1 MFHIKSLEL
10 VHWDY
15 WQRIKN
21 IPLDAKIIT
30 IAGQNGSGK
39 TTLLDALRTLFGLEC
54 SMGRSYKHY
63 ARHSGQQTA
72 WIRAVVDNSAVG
84 PQISN
89 RPFRMSGLYEDEV
102 TLFCQIQKNGGDWK
116 RQYLMRS
123 GKVEIEDIQE
133 ANDWL
138 GVESYRKRLS
148 HAGLSTAMGKVLALE
163 QGETDKLCE
172 YAPRQLLDLVFQVF
186 GDKEVLDAYD
196 DAKRHQRDTETE
208 LQRFETE
215 LEGAK
220 TNLEGLRL
228 RVANYHQWESL
239 NKEKR
244 DLQEEILPTLQY
256 HEALQQASATSQ
268 SLRNGKRLLKTQED
282 GLSERRGNLAMQ
294 AQSRSEAQQHE
305 AALEAEESQLREKL
319 QHINAKLKPQESL
332 LEQKARLQKLA
343 AEADADVA
351 NVADDLEK
359 KEAELSR
366 NKQERDTLSNRI
378 AAELETIAALQGKA
392 TLPDPENVR
401 NMRRALNDAG
411 ISHSMLPEIVEVTDP
426 KWQGAVEG
434 VLRGYTSVILL
445 DKASDA
451 SAAYRV
457 GEKQRYGHFIVPERI
472 HAPVVKDK
480 SLLSV
485 VNFTAAAPAWLI
497 EQLQRIEMVDSV
509 EVGLSFNK
517 SQSDS
522 KSKSQEWITPDAYH
536 GERRGGRSLFVEASR
551 YRFGSAGRTQR
562 LEALQRSLPRLQS
575 QEDQLTITI
584 SKLAG
589 EISAFKARLAGVDA
603 AKELSARHA
612 EFEEAS
618 HHIQPLR
625 QQRIV
630 VGSRLGEISPLL
642 KSATEQRTV
651 AHLKWEQAKAAIADA
666 ESQLRS
672 AEKRLADERK
682 GHFETLTS
690 MRQTWHQL
698 PLNWKR
704 AKHRQQL
711 VAEHE
716 NVHQIELRL
725 RSLGN
730 NLARVD
736 WEIDSTVV
744 DQFVRLNALLQGRQA
759 ETDER
764 RYQNNRASE
773 ATVNA
778 RAAYM
783 DRLRFTIK
791 TYSKNIKQLGELAGI
806 EVHTDPVKLENDDI
820 QLSQAGLHVRFKFDG
835 KGPIGMNDGE
845 ASGGQQV
852 MKSLI
857 LLIGLLKSEDGSGGF
872 VFIDEP
878 FAHLDIRNIQL
889 VGEFLKNTDAQYL
902 MTTPLT
908 HNTDVYDPSELTL
921 ITSKKKKDTEWA
933 QPIFVLQRRIE
944 KLKDVRA

>member
-63 ARHSGQQTA
+63 ARHSGQQNS

-89 RPFRMSGLYEDEV
+89 RPFRLSGLYEDDV
-102 TLFCQIQKNGGDWK
+102 TLFCKIEKNGGDWK
-116 RQYLMRS
+116 RQYLMRG
-123 GKVEIEDIQE
+123 GKVEIEEVQD

-138 GVESYRKRLS
+138 GVENYRKRLS
-148 HAGLSTAMGKVLALE
+148 HAGLSSAMGKVLALE

-208 LQRFETE
+208 LQHFETE
-215 LEGAK
+215 FEAAK

-228 RVANYHQWESL
+228 RVANYHQWEAL

-256 HEALQQASATSQ
+256 HEALEHAAATSA
-268 SLRNGKRLLKTQED
+268 SLRGSKRFLKTQED
-282 GLSERRGNLAMQ
+282 GLSERRGSLAMQ
-294 AQSRSEAQQHE
+294 AQARTEAQQHE
-305 AALEAEESQLREKL
+305 AALEAEESTLREKL
-319 QHINAKLKPQESL
+319 QHINTKLKPQESL

-343 AEADADVA
+343 AEADADIA

-359 KEAELSR
+359 KEAELSQQR
-366 NKQERDTLSNRI
+366 QERDTLSARI
-378 AAELETIAALQGKA
+378 AAEMETISALQGKTA
-392 TLPDPENVR
+392 LADPENVR
-401 NMRRALNDAG
+401 SMRRALNDAN
-411 ISHSMLPEIVEVTDP
+411 IAHSMLPEIVEVTDQ

-451 SAAYRV
+451 SAAYRI
-457 GEKQRYGHFIVPERI
+457 GEKQRYSHFIVPDRI
-472 HAPVVKDK
+472 NAPSVKDK

-485 VNFTAAAPAWLI
+485 VNFTAQAPAWLI
-497 EQLQRIEMVDSV
+497 EQLQRIDTVDNID
-509 EVGLSFNK
+509 VGMK
-517 SQSDS
+517 Q
-522 KSKSQEWITPDAYH
+522 SKSQEWITPDAYH
-536 GERRGGRSLFVEASR
+536 FERRGGRSLFVEASR

-575 QEDQLTITI
+575 QEDQLTINI
-584 SKLAG
+584 SKLAS
-589 EISAFKARLAGVDA
+589 EISAFKTRLAGVDA

-625 QQRIV
+625 QQRIE
-630 VGSRLGEISPLL
+630 VGTRLGEISPLL

-651 AHLKWEQAKAAIADA
+651 AHLKWEQAKAAISDA
-666 ESQLRS
+666 EAQLRGS
-672 AEKRLADERK
+672 EKRQIEERK
-682 GHFETLTS
+682 AQFETLKS
-690 MRQTWHQL
+690 MRETWHTL
-698 PLNWKR
+698 PHNWKR
-704 AKHRQQL
+704 SSHRKEL

-716 NVHQIELRL
+716 NAHQIELRL

-730 NLARVD
+730 ILAKDD
-736 WEIDSTVV
+736 WEVDSAVV
-744 DQFVRLNALLQGRQA
+744 DQYVRLNTLLQGRQA

-764 RYQNNRASE
+764 RYQNNRAME

-778 RAAYM
+778 RTAYM
-783 DRLRFTIK
+783 DRLRYTIK
-791 TYSKNIKQLGELAGI
+791 SYSKNIKQLGELAGI

-820 QLSQAGLHVRFKFDG
+820 QLAQAGLHVRFKFDG

-933 QPIFVLQRRIE
+933 QPIFVLQRKVE
-944 KLKDVRA
+944 KIKDLRA

>member
-72 WIRAVVDNSAVG
+72 WIRSVVDNSAVG

-89 RPFRMSGLYEDEV
+89 RPFRMSGLYDDEV
-102 TLFCQIQKNGGDWK
+102 TLFCKIEKNGGDWK
-116 RQYLMRS
+116 RQYLMR
-123 GKVEIEDIQE
+123 GGRVDIEEVQE
-133 ANDWL
+133 AHDWL
-138 GVESYRKRLS
+138 GVESYRKRLA
-148 HAGLSTAMGKVLALE
+148 HAGLSNAMGKVLALE

-228 RVANYHQWESL
+228 RVANYHQYEGL
-239 NKEKR
+239 QREKR

-256 HEALQQASATSQ
+256 HEALAGAAATSL
-268 SLRNGKRLLKTQED
+268 SLRNGRRLLKSQD
-282 GLSERRGNLAMQ
+282 AALSERRGHLAQQ
-294 AQSRSEAQQHE
+294 AQQVSTAKQAE
-305 AALEAEESQLREKL
+305 AALEAEEAGLREKL
-319 QHINAKLKPQESL
+319 QQINSKLKPQESL

-343 AEADADVA
+343 AEADPDVA
-351 NVADDLEK
+351 HVADEVEK
-359 KEAELSR
+359 KEAQLSR
-366 NKQERDTLSNRI
+366 QKAERDGLSQRI
-378 AAELETIAALQGKA
+378 AAEMDTIAALQSKSA
-392 TLPDPENVR
+392 LPDPENVR
-401 NMRRALNDAG
+401 QMRRALQEAE
-411 ISHSMLPEIVEVTDP
+411 IAHCMLPEIVEVSDP
-426 KWQGAVEG
+426 QWQAAVEG

-445 DKASDA
+445 DHASDA
-451 SAAYRV
+451 AAAYRI
-457 GEKQRYGHFIVPERI
+457 GEKQKYNHFIVPDRVS
-472 HAPVVKDK
+472 APSVKDQ

-485 VNFTAAAPAWLI
+485 VHFSAQAPAWLI
-497 EQLQRIEMVDSV
+497 EQLQRIVTVKSV
-509 EVGLSFNK
+509 EAGMKLPR
-517 SQSDS
+517 
-522 KSKSQEWITPDAYH
+522 SQEWITPEAYH
-536 GERRGGRSLFVEASR
+536 FERRGGRSLFVEVSR
-551 YRFGSAGRTQR
+551 YRFGNAGRSQR
-562 LEALQRSLPRLQS
+562 LEALLKSLPRLQS
-575 QEDQLTITI
+575 QEDVLTMQI

-589 EISAFKARLAGVDA
+589 EIGTCKARLAGVDA
-603 AKELSARHA
+603 AKELAARHA
-612 EFEEAS
+612 EFDEAAHS
-618 HHIQPLR
+618 TQPLK
-625 QQRIV
+625 QQRMQ
-630 VGSRLGEISPLL
+630 VGGRLGELAPLL
-642 KSATEQRTV
+642 KAATEQRSV
-651 AHLKWEQAKAAIADA
+651 AHLRWEQAKAAIADA
-666 ESQLRS
+666 EAQVRA
-672 AEKRLADERK
+672 AEKRHAEERRA
-682 GHFETLTS
+682 HYDILTG
-690 MRQTWHQL
+690 MRSTWHNL
-698 PLNWKR
+698 PPAWKR
-704 AKHRQQL
+704 SVHRQAL

-716 NVHQIELRL
+716 NVHQIELRI
-725 RSLGN
+725 RSLSN
-730 NLARVD
+730 NLARDD
-736 WEIDSTVV
+736 WEIDGTVV
-744 DQFVRLNALLQGRQA
+744 DQYTRLNTLLLGRQA

-764 RYQNNRASE
+764 RYQNNRAIE

-783 DRLRFTIK
+783 DRLRYTIK
-791 TYSKNIKQLGELAGI
+791 SYSKNIKQLGELAGI

-820 QLSQAGLHVRFKFDG
+820 QLAQAGLHVRFKFDG

-921 ITSKKKKDTEWA
+921 ITSKKKKDADWA
-933 QPIFVLQRRIE
+933 QPIFVLQRKVE
-944 KLKDVRA
+944 KTKEGRRA

>member
-63 ARHSGQQTA
+63 ARHSGQQNS

-89 RPFRMSGLYEDEV
+89 RPFRLSGLYEDDV
-102 TLFCQIQKNGGDWK
+102 TLFCKIEKNGGDWK
-116 RQYLMRS
+116 RQYLMRG
-123 GKVEIEDIQE
+123 GKVEIEDVQD

-138 GVESYRKRLS
+138 GVENYRKRLS
-148 HAGLSTAMGKVLALE
+148 HAGLSSAMGKVLALE

-208 LQRFETE
+208 LQHFETE
-215 LEGAK
+215 FEGAK

-228 RVANYHQWESL
+228 RVANYHQFESL
-239 NKEKR
+239 SKEKR

-256 HEALQQASATSQ
+256 HEALEHAAATSA
-268 SLRNGKRLLKTQED
+268 SLRASKRFLKTQED
-282 GLSERRGNLAMQ
+282 GLSERRGSLAMQ
-294 AQSRSEAQQHE
+294 AQTRTEAQQHE
-305 AALEAEESQLREKL
+305 AALEAEEASLREKL
-319 QHINAKLKPQESL
+319 QQINTKLKPQESL
-332 LEQKARLQKLA
+332 LEQKTRLQKLA
-343 AEADADVA
+343 AEADADIA

-366 NKQERDTLSNRI
+366 QKQERDTLSNRI
-378 AAELETIAALQGKA
+378 AQDQETISALQGKS
-392 TLPDPENVR
+392 TLADPENVR
-401 NMRRALNDAG
+401 AMRRALNDAN
-411 ISHSMLPEIVEVTDP
+411 IAHSMLPEIIEVSDQ

-451 SAAYRV
+451 SAAYRI
-457 GEKQRYGHFIVPERI
+457 GEKQRYSHFIVPDRI
-472 HAPVVKDK
+472 HAPSVKDK

-485 VNFTAAAPAWLI
+485 VNFTAQAPGWLI
-497 EQLQRIEMVDSV
+497 EQLQRIDTV
-509 EVGLSFNK
+509 ENIDVGMKLP
-517 SQSDS
+517 
-522 KSKSQEWITPDAYH
+522 KSQEWITPDAYH
-536 GERRGGRSLFVEASR
+536 FERRGGRSLFVEASR

-562 LEALQRSLPRLQS
+562 LEALQRALPRLQS

-625 QQRIV
+625 QQRIE
-630 VGSRLGEISPLL
+630 VGTRLGEISPLL

-651 AHLKWEQAKAAIADA
+651 AQLKWEQAKAAIADA
-666 ESQLRS
+666 ESALRGS
-672 AEKRLADERK
+672 EKRQIEERK
-682 GHFETLTS
+682 AQYETLKT
-690 MRQTWHQL
+690 MRDTWHSL
-698 PLNWKR
+698 PHNWKR
-704 AKHRQQL
+704 SVHRKEL

-730 NLARVD
+730 NLARDD
-736 WEIDSTVV
+736 WETDATVV
-744 DQFVRLNALLQGRQA
+744 NQYVRLNNLLQNRQA

-764 RYQNNRASE
+764 RYQNNRAME

-778 RAAYM
+778 RTAYM
-783 DRLRFTIK
+783 DRLRYTIK
-791 TYSKNIKQLGELAGI
+791 SYSKNIKQLGELAGI

-820 QLSQAGLHVRFKFDG
+820 QLAQAGLHVRFKFDG
-835 KGPIGMNDGE
+835 KSSIGMNDGE

-933 QPIFVLQRRIE
+933 QPIFVLQRKVE
-944 KLKDVRA
+944 KVKDLRA

>member
-72 WIRAVVDNSAVG
+72 WIRAVVDNAAVG

-89 RPFRMSGLYEDEV
+89 RPFRMSGMYEDEV

-123 GKVEIEDIQE
+123 GKVEIEEIQE

-138 GVESYRKRLS
+138 GVETYRKRLS
-148 HAGLSTAMGKVLALE
+148 HAGLSSAMGKVLALE

-239 NKEKR
+239 HKEKR

-256 HEALQQASATSQ
+256 HQALEQAATTSQ
-268 SLRNGKRLLKTQED
+268 ALRGSKRFLKTQDES
-282 GLSERRGNLAMQ
+282 LSERRQQLAQQ
-294 AQSRSEAQQHE
+294 AQALSAAQQAE
-305 AALEAEESQLREKL
+305 AALESEESSLREKL
-319 QHINAKLKPQESL
+319 AHINAKLKPQESL

-343 AEADADVA
+343 AEADADIA

-366 NKQERDTLSNRI
+366 QKQARDALSMRI
-378 AAELETIAALQGKA
+378 ATELETIAALQSKSA
-392 TLPDPENVR
+392 LPDPDNVR
-401 NMRRALNDAG
+401 QMRRALNDAQ
-411 ISHSMLPEIVEVTDP
+411 IAHSMLPDIIEVTDA

-434 VLRGYTSVILL
+434 VLRSYTSVILL
-445 DKASDA
+445 EKPSDA
-451 SAAYRV
+451 SAAYRIA
-457 GEKQRYGHFIVPERI
+457 EKQRYNHFLVADRVN
-472 HAPVVKDK
+472 APSINNDSLLAVVKF
-480 SLLSV
+480 S
-485 VNFTAAAPAWLI
+485 APAPAWLI
-497 EQLQRIEMVDSV
+497 DQLQRISMVDSIDA
-509 EVGLSFNK
+509 GLK
-517 SQSDS
+517 SGSDGKGS
-522 KSKSQEWITPDAYH
+522 KGAQEWITPEAYH
-536 GERRGGRSLFVEASR
+536 FERRGGRSLFVEVSR
-551 YRFGSAGRTQR
+551 YRFGNAGRTQR
-562 LEALQRSLPRLQS
+562 LEALEKSLPRLQS
-575 QEDQLTITI
+575 QEDQLTIAI

-589 EISAFKARLAGVDA
+589 EISAYKARLAGVDA

-618 HHIQPLR
+618 HHTQPLK
-625 QQRIV
+625 QQRIA
-630 VGSRLGEISPLL
+630 VGSRLGELAPLL
-642 KSATEQRTV
+642 KAATEHRSI
-651 AHLKWEQAKAAIADA
+651 AHLKWEQAKANIADA
-666 ESQLRS
+666 EAQIRS
-672 AEKRLADERK
+672 AEKRHADERRAQFDHLK
-682 GHFETLTS
+682 A
-690 MRQTWHQL
+690 MRTTWANL
-698 PLNWKR
+698 PANWKR
-704 AKHRQQL
+704 TSHRHAL
-711 VAEHE
+711 VEEHE
-716 NVHQIELRL
+716 NVHQVELRL
-725 RSLGN
+725 RSLSN
-730 NLARVD
+730 QLERDD
-736 WEIDSTVV
+736 WETDRTVV
-744 DQFVRLNALLQGRQA
+744 DQHVRLNALLQGRQA

-764 RYQNNRASE
+764 RYQNNRAVE

-783 DRLRFTIK
+783 DRLRYTIK
-791 TYSKNIKQLGELAGI
+791 TYSRNIKQLGELAGI

-820 QLSQAGLHVRFKFDG
+820 QLAQAGLHVRFKFDG
-835 KGPIGMNDGE
+835 KSSIGMNDGE

-921 ITSKKKKDTEWA
+921 ITSKKKKDMEWA
-933 QPIFVLQRRIE
+933 QPIFVLQRRVE
-944 KLKDVRA
+944 KIKEGRG

>member
-102 TLFCQIQKNGGDWK
+102 TLLCKIEKNGGDWK

-123 GKVEIEDIQE
+123 GKIEIEEIQE

-138 GVESYRKRLS
+138 GVETYRKRLS
-148 HAGLSTAMGKVLALE
+148 HAGLSSAMGKVLALE

-196 DAKRHQRDTETE
+196 DAKRHQRDTESE

-228 RVANYHQWESL
+228 KVANYHQWESL

-244 DLQEEILPTLQY
+244 DLQEEILPTMQY
-256 HEALQQASATSQ
+256 HEDLERAAATSQ
-268 SLRNGKRLLKTQED
+268 SLRASKRFLKAQD
-282 GLSERRGNLAMQ
+282 AALSERRQALAQQ
-294 AQSRSEAQQHE
+294 AQNHSEAQQAE
-305 AALEAEESQLREKL
+305 AALEIEESNLREKL
-319 QHINAKLKPQESL
+319 AQVNAKLKPQESL

-343 AEADADVA
+343 AEADADIA
-351 NVADDLEK
+351 NVADELEK
-359 KEAELSR
+359 KEEELAQQ
-366 NKQERDTLSNRI
+366 KQERDALSQRI
-378 AAELETIAALQGKA
+378 AADMETISALQGKA
-392 TLPDPENVR
+392 SLPDPDNVR
-401 NMRRALNDAG
+401 QMRRALNDAN
-411 ISHSMLPEIVEVTDP
+411 IPHSMLPEIVEVTNP

-434 VLRGYTSVILL
+434 VLRAYTSVILL
-445 DKASDA
+445 DNPSDA
-451 SAAYRV
+451 SAAYRI
-457 GEKQRYGHFIVPERI
+457 GEKQRYSHFIVPDRI
-472 HAPVVKDK
+472 HAPVVKND

-485 VNFTAAAPAWLI
+485 VSFNAKAPAWLI
-497 EQLQRIEMVDSV
+497 EQLERIETVDSIDI
-509 EVGLSFNK
+509 GMQLHR
-517 SQSDS
+517 
-522 KSKSQEWITPDAYH
+522 SQEWITPDAYH
-536 GERRGGRSLFVEASR
+536 FERRGGRSLFVEASR
-551 YRFGSAGRTQR
+551 YRFGNAGRTQR
-562 LEALQRSLPRLQS
+562 LEALQKALPRLQS
-575 QEDQLTITI
+575 QEDQLTIKI

-589 EISAFKARLAGVDA
+589 EISSYKARLAGVDA

-618 HHIQPLR
+618 RNTQPLK
-625 QQRIV
+625 QQRIE
-630 VGSRLGEISPLL
+630 VGTRLGEIAPLL
-642 KSATEQRTV
+642 KAATEQRTV

-666 ESQLRS
+666 EAQQRS
-672 AEKRLADERK
+672 SEKRHTEERK
-682 GHFETLTS
+682 AQFETLRK
-690 MRQTWHQL
+690 MRETWHTL

-704 AKHRQQL
+704 SSHRKEL

-725 RSLGN
+725 RSLSN
-730 NLARVD
+730 NLARED
-736 WEIDSTVV
+736 WETDSTVV
-744 DQFVRLNALLQGRQA
+744 DQYTRLNNLLQNRQA

-764 RYQNNRASE
+764 RYQNNRAME

-783 DRLRFTIK
+783 DRLRYTIK

-820 QLSQAGLHVRFKFDG
+820 LLAQAGLHVRFKFDG

-933 QPIFVLQRRIE
+933 QPIFVLQRRVE
-944 KLKDVRA
+944 KTKDARA

>member
-63 ARHSGQQTA
+63 ARHSGQQNS

-89 RPFRMSGLYEDEV
+89 RPFRMSGLYDDNV
-102 TLFCQIQKNGGDWK
+102 TLFCKIEKNGGDWK
-116 RQYLMRS
+116 RQYLMRG
-123 GKVEIEDIQE
+123 GKVEIEEVQE

-138 GVESYRKRLS
+138 GVENYRKRLS
-148 HAGLSTAMGKVLALE
+148 HAGLSNAMGKVLALE

-208 LQRFETE
+208 LQHFETE
-215 LEGAK
+215 FEGAK

-228 RVANYHQWESL
+228 RVANYHQWEGL

-256 HEALQQASATSQ
+256 HEALERAGATSQ
-268 SLRNGKRLLKTQED
+268 ALRGSKRFLKTQDEA
-282 GLSERRGNLAMQ
+282 LSGRRQQLAQQ
-294 AQSRSEAQQHE
+294 AQGLSEAQQAE
-305 AALEAEESQLREKL
+305 AGFEAEEATLREKL
-319 QHINAKLKPQESL
+319 QQINSKLKPQESL

-343 AEADADVA
+343 FDADADVA

-366 NKQERDTLSNRI
+366 QKQERDTLSSRI
-378 AAELETIAALQGKA
+378 AAEMETISALQGKSA
-392 TLPDPENVR
+392 LADPENVR
-401 NMRRALNDAG
+401 LMRRALNDAG
-411 ISHSMLPEIVEVTDP
+411 ISHSMLPEIVEVIDQ

-434 VLRGYTSVILL
+434 VLRGYTSIILL

-451 SAAYRV
+451 SAAYRI
-457 GEKQRYGHFIVPERI
+457 GEKQRYSHFIVPDRVN
-472 HAPVVKDK
+472 APDVKDG

-485 VNFTAAAPAWLI
+485 VNFTAKAPGWLI
-497 EQLQRIEMVDSV
+497 DQLQHIDTVDTIDK
-509 EVGLSFNK
+509 GMK
-517 SQSDS
+517 Q
-522 KSKSQEWITPDAYH
+522 SKSQEWITPDAYH
-536 GERRGGRSLFVEASR
+536 FERRGGRSLFVEASR

-562 LEALQRSLPRLQS
+562 LEALQKSLPRLQS
-575 QEDQLTITI
+575 QEDQLTIKI

-589 EISAFKARLAGVDA
+589 EISAYKARLAGVDA

-618 HHIQPLR
+618 RNTQPLK
-625 QQRIV
+625 QQRIE
-630 VGSRLGEISPLL
+630 VGGRLGELAPLL

-666 ESQLRS
+666 EASLRG
-672 AEKRLADERK
+672 AEKRLVEERK
-682 GHFETLTS
+682 AQFETLRG
-690 MRQTWHQL
+690 MRETWQKL
-698 PLNWKR
+698 PPNWKR
-704 AKHRQQL
+704 SAHRKEL

-730 NLARVD
+730 NLSRED
-736 WEIDSTVV
+736 WECDATVV
-744 DQFVRLNALLQGRQA
+744 DQYVRLNALLQGRQA

-764 RYQNNRASE
+764 RYQNNRAME

-778 RAAYM
+778 RSAYM
-783 DRLRFTIK
+783 DRLRYTIK
-791 TYSKNIKQLGELAGI
+791 AYSKNIRQLGELAGI
-806 EVHTDPVKLENDDI
+806 EVHTDPVKLENDDT
-820 QLSQAGLHVRFKFDG
+820 QLAQAGLHVRFKFDG
-835 KGPIGMNDGE
+835 KGAIGMNDGE

-933 QPIFVLQRRIE
+933 QPIFVLQRKVE
-944 KLKDVRA
+944 KMKDLRA

>member
-102 TLFCQIQKNGGDWK
+102 TLFCKIEKNGGDWK

-123 GKVEIEDIQE
+123 GKIEIEEIQE

-138 GVESYRKRLS
+138 GVETYRKRLS

-196 DAKRHQRDTETE
+196 DAKRHQRDTESE

-228 RVANYHQWESL
+228 KVANFHQWESL

-256 HEALQQASATSQ
+256 HEDLERASATSQ
-268 SLRNGKRLLKTQED
+268 ALRASKRYLKTQDEA
-282 GLSERRGNLAMQ
+282 LSERRQALAQQ
-294 AQSRSEAQQHE
+294 AQNHSEAQQTE
-305 AALEAEESQLREKL
+305 AALEAEESNLREKL
-319 QHINAKLKPQESL
+319 AQVNAKLKPQESL

-343 AEADADVA
+343 AEADADIA
-351 NVADDLEK
+351 NIADELEK
-359 KEAELSR
+359 KEEELAQQ
-366 NKQERDTLSNRI
+366 KQERDALSQRI
-378 AAELETIAALQGKA
+378 AADMETISALQGKA
-392 TLPDPENVR
+392 SLPDPENVR
-401 NMRRALNDAG
+401 QMRRALNEAN
-411 ISHSMLPEIVEVTDP
+411 IPHSMLPEIVEVTDA

-445 DKASDA
+445 DNASDA
-451 SAAYRV
+451 SAAYRI
-457 GEKQRYGHFIVPERI
+457 GEKQRYSHFIVPDRVN
-472 HAPVVKDK
+472 APVVKDD

-485 VNFTAAAPAWLI
+485 VSFNAKAPAWLI
-497 EQLQRIEMVDSV
+497 EQLERIETVDSIDI
-509 EVGLSFNK
+509 GMKLH
-517 SQSDS
+517 
-522 KSKSQEWITPDAYH
+522 KSQEWITPDAYH
-536 GERRGGRSLFVEASR
+536 FERRGGRSLFVEVSR
-551 YRFGSAGRTQR
+551 YRFGNAGRTQR
-562 LEALQRSLPRLQS
+562 LEALQKALPRLQS
-575 QEDQLTITI
+575 QEDQLTIKI

-589 EISAFKARLAGVDA
+589 EISSYKARLAGVDA

-618 HHIQPLR
+618 RNTQPLK
-625 QQRIV
+625 QQRIE
-630 VGSRLGEISPLL
+630 VGTRLGEIAPLL
-642 KSATEQRTV
+642 KAATEQRTV
-651 AHLKWEQAKAAIADA
+651 AHLKWDQAKAAIADA
-666 ESQLRS
+666 ESQQRVS
-672 AEKRLADERK
+672 EKRHAEERK
-682 GHFETLTS
+682 AQFETLRN
-690 MRQTWHQL
+690 MRNTWHTL

-704 AKHRQQL
+704 SSHRKEL

-730 NLARVD
+730 NLARDD
-736 WEIDSTVV
+736 WETDSTVV
-744 DQFVRLNALLQGRQA
+744 DQYTRLNNLLQNRQA

-764 RYQNNRASE
+764 RYQNNRAME

-783 DRLRFTIK
+783 DRLRYTIK

-820 QLSQAGLHVRFKFDG
+820 MLSQAGLHVRFKFDG

-933 QPIFVLQRRIE
+933 QPIFVLQRRVE
-944 KLKDVRA
+944 KVKDARA

>member
-123 GKVEIEDIQE
+123 GKVDIEEVLE
-133 ANDWL
+133 ASDWL
-138 GVESYRKRLS
+138 GVETYRKRLS
-148 HAGLSTAMGKVLALE
+148 HAGLSNAMGKVLALE

-196 DAKRHQRDTETE
+196 EAKKHQRDTESE

-215 LEGAK
+215 LVAAK
-220 TNLEGLRL
+220 ANLEGLRL

-239 NKEKR
+239 HKEKR

-256 HEALQQASATSQ
+256 HQALQQAAVTSQ
-268 SLRNGKRLLKTQED
+268 TLRGSKRFLKTQD
-282 GLSERRGNLAMQ
+282 DALSERRQQLAQLAQ
-294 AQSRSEAQQHE
+294 ALSETQREE
-305 AALEAEESQLREKL
+305 AALENEENKLREKL

-343 AEADADVA
+343 AEADADIA
-351 NVADDLEK
+351 NIADDLEK
-359 KEAELSR
+359 KEDELAR
-366 NKQERDTLSNRI
+366 QKQERDQLSSRI
-378 AAELETIAALQGKA
+378 ATDLETIAALRSKTAQ
-392 TLPDPENVR
+392 PDADHVR
-401 NMRRALNDAG
+401 QMRRALNDAQ
-411 ISHSMLPEIVEVTDP
+411 IAHSMLTEIVEVTDS

-434 VLRGYTSVILL
+434 VMRAYTSVILL
-445 DKASDA
+445 DRASDA
-451 SAAYRV
+451 SAAYRI
-457 GEKQRYGHFIVPERI
+457 GEKLRYNHFIVADRV
-472 HAPVVKDK
+472 AANKAQAN

-485 VNFTAAAPAWLI
+485 VHFSAPAPAWLI
-497 EQLQRIEMVDSV
+497 EQLQRIVMVDSIDA
-509 EVGLSFNK
+509 GMSR
-517 SQSDS
+517 SQQA
-522 KSKSQEWITPDAYH
+522 QEWITPDAYH
-536 GERRGGRSLFVEASR
+536 FERRGGRSLFVDAAR
-551 YRFGSAGRTQR
+551 YRFGDAGRTQR
-562 LEALQRSLPRLQS
+562 LEALERALPRLQA
-575 QEDQLTITI
+575 QEDQLTIKI
-584 SKLAG
+584 SQLAS
-589 EISAFKARLAGVDA
+589 EISAYKARLAGVDA

-612 EFEEAS
+612 EFEEAT
-618 HHIQPLR
+618 HHLQPLK
-625 QQRIV
+625 QQRIE
-630 VGSRLGEISPLL
+630 VGTRLGELSPLL
-642 KSATEQRTV
+642 KAATEQRTV
-651 AHLKWEQAKAAIADA
+651 AHLKWEQGKAAIADA
-666 ESQLRS
+666 ENQRR
-672 AEKRLADERK
+672 ATEKRQNEERQAQFQHLK
-682 GHFETLTS
+682 NMRETW
-690 MRQTWHQL
+690 RDL
-698 PLNWKR
+698 PANWKR
-704 AKHRQQL
+704 ASHRQAL
-711 VAEHE
+711 VEEHE
-716 NVHQIELRL
+716 NVHQVELRL
-725 RSLGN
+725 RSLSN
-730 NLARVD
+730 QLERDD
-736 WEIDSTVV
+736 WETDATVV
-744 DQFVRLNALLQGRQA
+744 DQHLRLNALLQGRQA

-764 RYQNNRASE
+764 RYQNNRAIE

-783 DRLRFTIK
+783 DRLRYTIK
-791 TYSKNIKQLGELAGI
+791 SYSRNIKQLGELAGI

-820 QLSQAGLHVRFKFDG
+820 QLAQAGLHVRFKFDG
-835 KGPIGMNDGE
+835 KSSIGMNDGE

-921 ITSKKKKDTEWA
+921 ITSKKKKEMEWA
-933 QPIFVLQRRIE
+933 QPIFVLQRRVE
-944 KLKDVRA
+944 KNKVLSA

>member
-102 TLFCQIQKNGGDWK
+102 TLFCKIEKNGGDWK

-123 GKVEIEDIQE
+123 GKIEIEEIQE

-138 GVESYRKRLS
+138 GVETYRKRLS

-196 DAKRHQRDTETE
+196 DAKRHQRDTESE

-228 RVANYHQWESL
+228 KVANFHQWESL

-256 HEALQQASATSQ
+256 HEDLERASATSQ
-268 SLRNGKRLLKTQED
+268 ALRASKRYLKTQDEA
-282 GLSERRGNLAMQ
+282 LSERRQALAQQ
-294 AQSRSEAQQHE
+294 AQNHSEAQQTE
-305 AALEAEESQLREKL
+305 AALEAEESNLREKL
-319 QHINAKLKPQESL
+319 AQVNAKLKPQESL

-343 AEADADVA
+343 AEADADIA
-351 NVADDLEK
+351 NIADELEK
-359 KEAELSR
+359 KEEELAQQ
-366 NKQERDTLSNRI
+366 KQERDALSQRI
-378 AAELETIAALQGKA
+378 AADMETISALQGKA
-392 TLPDPENVR
+392 SLPDPENVR
-401 NMRRALNDAG
+401 QMRRALNEAN
-411 ISHSMLPEIVEVTDP
+411 IPHSMLPEIVEVTDA

-445 DKASDA
+445 DNASDA
-451 SAAYRV
+451 SAAYRI
-457 GEKQRYGHFIVPERI
+457 GEKQRYSHFIVPDRVN
-472 HAPVVKDK
+472 APVVKDD

-485 VNFTAAAPAWLI
+485 VSFNAKAPAWLI
-497 EQLQRIEMVDSV
+497 EQLERIETVDSID
-509 EVGLSFNK
+509 VGMKLH
-517 SQSDS
+517 
-522 KSKSQEWITPDAYH
+522 KSQEWITPDAYH
-536 GERRGGRSLFVEASR
+536 FERRGGRSLFVEVSR
-551 YRFGSAGRTQR
+551 YRFGNAGRTQR
-562 LEALQRSLPRLQS
+562 LEALQKALPRLQS
-575 QEDQLTITI
+575 QEDQLTIKI

-589 EISAFKARLAGVDA
+589 EISSYKARLAGVDA

-618 HHIQPLR
+618 RNTQPLK
-625 QQRIV
+625 QQRIE
-630 VGSRLGEISPLL
+630 VGTRLGEIAPLL
-642 KSATEQRTV
+642 KAATEQRTV

-666 ESQLRS
+666 ESQQRVS
-672 AEKRLADERK
+672 EKRHAEERK
-682 GHFETLTS
+682 AQFETLRN
-690 MRQTWHQL
+690 MRNTWHTL

-704 AKHRQQL
+704 SSHRKEL

-730 NLARVD
+730 NLARDD
-736 WEIDSTVV
+736 WETDSTVV
-744 DQFVRLNALLQGRQA
+744 DQYTRLNNLLQNRQA

-764 RYQNNRASE
+764 RYQNNRAME

-783 DRLRFTIK
+783 DRLRYTIK

-806 EVHTDPVKLENDDI
+806 EVHTDPVKLENDDVM
-820 QLSQAGLHVRFKFDG
+820 LSQAGLHVRFKFDG

-933 QPIFVLQRRIE
+933 QPIFVLQRRVE
-944 KLKDVRA
+944 KAKDARG

>member
-63 ARHSGQQTA
+63 ARHSGQQTS

-89 RPFRMSGLYEDEV
+89 RPFRMSGLYDDDV
-102 TLFCQIQKNGGDWK
+102 TLFCKIEKNGGDWK
-116 RQYLMRS
+116 RQYLMRG
-123 GKVEIEDIQE
+123 GKVEIEEIQE

-138 GVESYRKRLS
+138 GVENYRKRLS
-148 HAGLSTAMGKVLALE
+148 HAGLSSAMGKVLALE

-208 LQRFETE
+208 LQHFETE
-215 LEGAK
+215 FEGAK

-228 RVANYHQWESL
+228 RVANYHQWEGL

-256 HEALQQASATSQ
+256 HEALERASATSQ
-268 SLRNGKRLLKTQED
+268 ALRGSKRFLKTQD
-282 GLSERRGNLAMQ
+282 DALSGRRQQLAQQ
-294 AQSRSEAQQHE
+294 AQGLTEAQQGE
-305 AALEAEESQLREKL
+305 AALETEEAGLREKL
-319 QHINAKLKPQESL
+319 QQINAKLKPQESL

-351 NVADDLEK
+351 TIADDVEK

-366 NKQERDTLSNRI
+366 HKQERDALSSRI
-378 AAELETIAALQGKA
+378 AAELETISALQGKTA
-392 TLPDPENVR
+392 LPDPENVR
-401 NMRRALNDAG
+401 LMRRALNDAN
-411 ISHSMLPEIVEVTDP
+411 IAHSMLPEIVEVTEP

-434 VLRGYTSVILL
+434 VLRAYTSVILL

-457 GEKQRYGHFIVPERI
+457 GEKQRYSHFIVPDRI
-472 HAPVVKDK
+472 QAPLVKDQ

-485 VNFTAAAPAWLI
+485 VNFSAAAPGWLI
-497 EQLQRIEMVDSV
+497 EQLQRIDTVASID
-509 EVGLSFNK
+509 VGMK
-517 SQSDS
+517 QS
-522 KSKSQEWITPDAYH
+522 KAQEWITPDAYH
-536 GERRGGRSLFVEASR
+536 FERRGGRSLFVEASR

-562 LEALQRSLPRLQS
+562 LEALQKSLPRLQS
-575 QEDQLTITI
+575 QEDQLTIKI

-589 EISAFKARLAGVDA
+589 EISAYKARLAGVDA

-612 EFEEAS
+612 EFEEAGRNT
-618 HHIQPLR
+618 QPLK
-625 QQRIV
+625 QQRME
-630 VGSRLGEISPLL
+630 VGGRLGELAPLL
-642 KSATEQRTV
+642 KAATEQRSI
-651 AHLKWEQAKAAIADA
+651 AHLKWEQAKAAIAEA
-666 ESQLRS
+666 EAQLR
-672 AEKRLADERK
+672 ALEKRHVEERK
-682 GHFETLTS
+682 TQFETLRH
-690 MRQTWHQL
+690 MRETWHSL
-698 PLNWKR
+698 PHNWKR
-704 AKHRQQL
+704 STHRKEL

-725 RSLGN
+725 RSLAN
-730 NLARVD
+730 NLARED
-736 WEIDSTVV
+736 WETDATVV
-744 DQFVRLNALLQGRQA
+744 DQHVRLNALLQGRQA

-764 RYQNNRASE
+764 RYQNNRAME

-778 RAAYM
+778 RTAYM
-783 DRLRFTIK
+783 DRLRYTIK
-791 TYSKNIKQLGELAGI
+791 SYSKNIRQLGELAGI
-806 EVHTDPVKLENDDI
+806 EVHTDPVKLENDDT
-820 QLSQAGLHVRFKFDG
+820 QLAQAGLHVRFKFDG

-933 QPIFVLQRRIE
+933 QPIFVLQRRVE
-944 KLKDVRA
+944 KVKDVRA

>member
-102 TLFCQIQKNGGDWK
+102 TLFCKIEKNGGDWK

-123 GKVEIEDIQE
+123 GKIEIEEIQE

-138 GVESYRKRLS
+138 GVETYRKRLS

-196 DAKRHQRDTETE
+196 DAKRHQRDTESE

-228 RVANYHQWESL
+228 KVANFHQWESL

-256 HEALQQASATSQ
+256 HEDLERASATSQ
-268 SLRNGKRLLKTQED
+268 ALRASKRYLKTQDEA
-282 GLSERRGNLAMQ
+282 LSERRQALAQQ
-294 AQSRSEAQQHE
+294 AQNHSEAQQTE
-305 AALEAEESQLREKL
+305 AALEAEESNLREKL
-319 QHINAKLKPQESL
+319 AQVNAKLKPQESL

-343 AEADADVA
+343 AEADADIA
-351 NVADDLEK
+351 NIADELEK
-359 KEAELSR
+359 KEEELAQQ
-366 NKQERDTLSNRI
+366 KQERDALTQRI
-378 AAELETIAALQGKA
+378 AGDMETISALQGKA
-392 TLPDPENVR
+392 SLPDPENVR
-401 NMRRALNDAG
+401 QMRRALNEAN
-411 ISHSMLPEIVEVTDP
+411 IPHSMLPEIVEVTDA

-445 DKASDA
+445 DNASDA
-451 SAAYRV
+451 SAAYRI
-457 GEKQRYGHFIVPERI
+457 GEKQRYSHFIVPDRVN
-472 HAPVVKDK
+472 APVVKDD

-485 VNFTAAAPAWLI
+485 VSFNAKAPAWLI
-497 EQLQRIEMVDSV
+497 EQLERIETVDSIDI
-509 EVGLSFNK
+509 GMKLH
-517 SQSDS
+517 
-522 KSKSQEWITPDAYH
+522 KSQEWITPDAYH
-536 GERRGGRSLFVEASR
+536 FERRGGRSLFVEVSR
-551 YRFGSAGRTQR
+551 YRFGNAGRTQR
-562 LEALQRSLPRLQS
+562 LEALQKALPRLQS
-575 QEDQLTITI
+575 QEDQLTIKI

-589 EISAFKARLAGVDA
+589 EISSYKARLAGVDA

-618 HHIQPLR
+618 RNTQPLK
-625 QQRIV
+625 QQRIE
-630 VGSRLGEISPLL
+630 VGTRLGEIAPLL
-642 KSATEQRTV
+642 KAATEQRTV
-651 AHLKWEQAKAAIADA
+651 AHLKWEQAKAAISDA
-666 ESQLRS
+666 ESQQRAS
-672 AEKRLADERK
+672 EKRHTEERK
-682 GHFETLTS
+682 AQFETLRN
-690 MRQTWHQL
+690 MRNTWHTL

-704 AKHRQQL
+704 SSHRKEL

-730 NLARVD
+730 NLARDD
-736 WEIDSTVV
+736 WETDSTVV
-744 DQFVRLNALLQGRQA
+744 DQYTRLNNLLQNRQA

-764 RYQNNRASE
+764 RYQNNRAME

-783 DRLRFTIK
+783 DRLRYTIK

-806 EVHTDPVKLENDDI
+806 EVHTDPVKLENDDVM
-820 QLSQAGLHVRFKFDG
+820 LSQAGLHVRFKFDG

-933 QPIFVLQRRIE
+933 QPIFVLQRRVE
-944 KLKDVRA
+944 KVKDARA

>member
-102 TLFCQIQKNGGDWK
+102 TLFCKIEKNGGDWK

-123 GKVEIEDIQE
+123 GKIEIEEIQE

-138 GVESYRKRLS
+138 GVETYRKRLS
-148 HAGLSTAMGKVLALE
+148 HAGLSSAMGKVLALE

-196 DAKRHQRDTETE
+196 DAKRHQRDTESE

-228 RVANYHQWESL
+228 KVANFHQWESL

-256 HEALQQASATSQ
+256 HEDLERASATSQ
-268 SLRNGKRLLKTQED
+268 ALRASKRYLKTQDEA
-282 GLSERRGNLAMQ
+282 LSERRQALAQQ
-294 AQSRSEAQQHE
+294 AQNHSEAQQTE
-305 AALEAEESQLREKL
+305 AALEAEESNLREKL
-319 QHINAKLKPQESL
+319 AQVNAKLKPQESL

-343 AEADADVA
+343 AEADADIA
-351 NVADDLEK
+351 NIADELEK
-359 KEAELSR
+359 KEEELAQQ
-366 NKQERDTLSNRI
+366 KQERDTLTQRI
-378 AAELETIAALQGKA
+378 AADMETISALQGKA
-392 TLPDPENVR
+392 SLPDPENVR
-401 NMRRALNDAG
+401 QMRRALNEAN
-411 ISHSMLPEIVEVTDP
+411 IPHSMLPEIVEVTDA

-445 DKASDA
+445 DNASDA
-451 SAAYRV
+451 SAAYRI
-457 GEKQRYGHFIVPERI
+457 GEKQRYSHFIVPDRVN
-472 HAPVVKDK
+472 APVVKDD

-485 VNFTAAAPAWLI
+485 VSFNAKAPAWLI
-497 EQLQRIEMVDSV
+497 EQLERIETVDSIDI
-509 EVGLSFNK
+509 GMKLH
-517 SQSDS
+517 
-522 KSKSQEWITPDAYH
+522 KSQEWITPDAYH
-536 GERRGGRSLFVEASR
+536 FERRGGRSLFVEVSR
-551 YRFGSAGRTQR
+551 YRFGNAGRTQR
-562 LEALQRSLPRLQS
+562 LEALQKALPRLQS
-575 QEDQLTITI
+575 QEDQLTIKI

-589 EISAFKARLAGVDA
+589 EISSYKARLAGVDA

-618 HHIQPLR
+618 RNTQPLK
-625 QQRIV
+625 QQRIE
-630 VGSRLGEISPLL
+630 VGTRLGEIAPLL
-642 KSATEQRTV
+642 KAATEQRTV

-666 ESQLRS
+666 ESQQRAS
-672 AEKRLADERK
+672 EKRHAEERK
-682 GHFETLTS
+682 AQFETLRN
-690 MRQTWHQL
+690 MRSTWHTL

-704 AKHRQQL
+704 SSHRKEL

-730 NLARVD
+730 NLARDD
-736 WEIDSTVV
+736 WETDSTVV
-744 DQFVRLNALLQGRQA
+744 DQYTRLNNLLQNRQA

-764 RYQNNRASE
+764 RYQNNRAME

-783 DRLRFTIK
+783 DRLRYTIK

-806 EVHTDPVKLENDDI
+806 EVHTDPVKLENDDVM
-820 QLSQAGLHVRFKFDG
+820 LSQAGLHVRFKFDG

-933 QPIFVLQRRIE
+933 QPIFVLQRRVE
-944 KLKDVRA
+944 KVKDARA

>member
-102 TLFCQIQKNGGDWK
+102 TLLCKIEKNGGDWK

-138 GVESYRKRLS
+138 GVETYRKRLS
-148 HAGLSTAMGKVLALE
+148 HAGLSSAMGKVLALE

-196 DAKRHQRDTETE
+196 DAKRHQRDTESE

-228 RVANYHQWESL
+228 KVANFHQWESL

-244 DLQEEILPTLQY
+244 DLQEEVLPTLQY
-256 HEALQQASATSQ
+256 HEDLERASATSQ
-268 SLRNGKRLLKTQED
+268 ALRASKRFLKAQDEA
-282 GLSERRGNLAMQ
+282 LSERRQALAQQ
-294 AQSRSEAQQHE
+294 AQNHSEAQQSE
-305 AALEAEESQLREKL
+305 AALEAEESGLREKL
-319 QHINAKLKPQESL
+319 AQVNAKLKPQESL

-343 AEADADVA
+343 AEADADIA
-351 NVADDLEK
+351 NIADELEK
-359 KEAELSR
+359 KEAELGQQ
-366 NKQERDTLSNRI
+366 KQERDALTQRI
-378 AAELETIAALQGKA
+378 AGDMETISALQGKA
-392 TLPDPENVR
+392 SLPDPENVR
-401 NMRRALNDAG
+401 HMRRALNEAN
-411 ISHSMLPEIVEVTDP
+411 IPHSMLPEIVEVTDA

-445 DKASDA
+445 DNPSDA
-451 SAAYRV
+451 SAAYRI
-457 GEKQRYGHFIVPERI
+457 GEKQRYSHFIVPDRV
-472 HAPVVKDK
+472 HAPVVKDD

-485 VNFTAAAPAWLI
+485 VSFNAKAPAWLI
-497 EQLQRIEMVDSV
+497 EQLERIETVDSIDI
-509 EVGLSFNK
+509 GMKLH
-517 SQSDS
+517 
-522 KSKSQEWITPDAYH
+522 KSQEWITPDAYH
-536 GERRGGRSLFVEASR
+536 FERRGGRSLFVEVSR
-551 YRFGSAGRTQR
+551 YRFGNAGRTQR
-562 LEALQRSLPRLQS
+562 LEALQKALPRLQS
-575 QEDQLTITI
+575 QEDQLTIKI

-589 EISAFKARLAGVDA
+589 EISSYKARLAGVDA

-618 HHIQPLR
+618 RNTQPLK
-625 QQRIV
+625 QQRIE
-630 VGSRLGEISPLL
+630 VGTRLGEIAPLL
-642 KSATEQRTV
+642 KAATEQRTV

-666 ESQLRS
+666 ESQQRVS
-672 AEKRLADERK
+672 EKRHAEERK
-682 GHFETLTS
+682 AQFETLRN
-690 MRQTWHQL
+690 MRTTWHSL

-704 AKHRQQL
+704 SSHRKEL

-730 NLARVD
+730 NLARDD
-736 WEIDSTVV
+736 WETDSTVV
-744 DQFVRLNALLQGRQA
+744 DQYTRLNNLLQNRQA

-764 RYQNNRASE
+764 RYQNNRAME

-783 DRLRFTIK
+783 DRLRYTIK

-806 EVHTDPVKLENDDI
+806 EVHTDPVKLENDDVM
-820 QLSQAGLHVRFKFDG
+820 LSQAGLHVRFKFDG

-933 QPIFVLQRRIE
+933 QPIFVLQRRVE
-944 KLKDVRA
+944 KVKDARA

>member
-72 WIRAVVDNSAVG
+72 WLRAVVDNSAVG

-89 RPFRMSGLYEDEV
+89 RPFRLSGLYEDEV
-102 TLFCQIQKNGGDWK
+102 TLFCKIEKNGGDWK
-116 RQYLMRS
+116 RQYLMRG
-123 GKVEIEDIQE
+123 GKVDIEDIID

-148 HAGLSTAMGKVLALE
+148 HAGLSNAMGKVLALE

-172 YAPRQLLDLVFQVF
+172 YSPRQLLDLVFQVF

-196 DAKRHQRDTETE
+196 DAKHHQQDTELE

-215 LEGAK
+215 LEAAK

-228 RVANYHQWESL
+228 KVANYHQYESL

-244 DLQEEILPTLQY
+244 DLQEAILPTLQY
-256 HEALQQASATSQ
+256 HEDLAKAATTSDALRASRRFLKAQDEALSGRRQQLAQQAQ
-268 SLRNGKRLLKTQED
+268 L
-282 GLSERRGNLAMQ
+282 LSEAKQ
-294 AQSRSEAQQHE
+294 AETT
-305 AALEAEESQLREKL
+305 LEAEEGALREKL
-319 QHINAKLKPQESL
+319 QQINAKLKPQESL
-332 LEQKARLQKLA
+332 LEQKTRLQKLA

-351 NVADDLEK
+351 HIANDLEN
-359 KEAELSR
+359 KEASLSR
-366 NKQERDTLSNRI
+366 LKQERDTLNQRI
-378 AAELETIAALQGKA
+378 ASDMDTIAALQGKSSM
-392 TLPDPENVR
+392 PEPENVR
-401 NMRRALNDAG
+401 QMRRALSEADIA
-411 ISHSMLPEIVEVTDP
+411 HCMLTDIVEVTEP
-426 KWQGAVEG
+426 KWQAAIEG
-434 VLRGYTSVILL
+434 VLRAYTSVILL

-451 SAAYRV
+451 SAAYRI
-457 GEKQRYGHFIVPERI
+457 GEKQKYNHFIVPERI
-472 HAPVVKDK
+472 SAPVIKDK

-485 VNFTAAAPAWLI
+485 VNFTAQAPAWLI
-497 EQLQRIEMVDSV
+497 EQLQRIVTVDSI
-509 EVGLSFNK
+509 
-517 SQSDS
+517 DS
-522 KSKSQEWITPDAYH
+522 GMKLARQQEWITPDAYH
-536 GERRGGRSLFVEASR
+536 FERRGGRSLFVEVSR
-551 YRFGSAGRTQR
+551 YRFGNAGRSQR
-562 LEALQRSLPRLQS
+562 LEALLRALPRLQS
-575 QEDQLTITI
+575 QEDVLTMQI
-584 SKLAG
+584 SQLAG
-589 EISAFKARLAGVDA
+589 EISAYKARLAGVDA

-618 HHIQPLR
+618 RNTQPLK
-625 QQRIV
+625 QQRIE
-630 VGSRLGEISPLL
+630 VGSRLGEIAPLL
-642 KSATEQRTV
+642 KSATEQRSV
-651 AHLKWEQAKAAIADA
+651 AQLKWEQAKAAIADA
-666 ESQLRS
+666 EAQSRTL
-672 AEKRLADERK
+672 EKRHSEERQH
-682 GHFETLTS
+682 HFDTLRQ
-690 MRQTWHQL
+690 MRQTWNNL
-698 PLNWKR
+698 PAAWKR
-704 AKHRQQL
+704 SSHRHEL

-716 NVHQIELRL
+716 NVHQVELRI
-725 RSLGN
+725 RSLSN
-730 NLARVD
+730 NLARDD
-736 WEIDSTVV
+736 WETDATVV
-744 DQFVRLNALLQGRQA
+744 DQFTRLQALLQGRQA

-764 RYQNNRASE
+764 RYQNNRAIE
-773 ATVNA
+773 ATINA

-783 DRLRFTIK
+783 DRLRYTIK
-791 TYSKNIKQLGELAGI
+791 AYSKNIRQLGELAGI

-820 QLSQAGLHVRFKFDG
+820 QLAQAGLHVRFKFDG

-921 ITSKKKKDTEWA
+921 ITSKKKKESEWA
-933 QPIFVLQRRIE
+933 QPIFVLQR
-944 KLKDVRA
+944 KQRAH

>member
-63 ARHSGQQTA
+63 ARHSGQQNS

-89 RPFRMSGLYEDEV
+89 RPFRLSGLYEDDV
-102 TLFCQIQKNGGDWK
+102 TLFCKIEKNGGDWK
-116 RQYLMRS
+116 RQYLMRG
-123 GKVEIEDIQE
+123 GKVEIEEVQE

-138 GVESYRKRLS
+138 GVENYRKRLS
-148 HAGLSTAMGKVLALE
+148 HAGLSSAMGKVLALE

-208 LQRFETE
+208 LQHFETE
-215 LEGAK
+215 FEGAK

-228 RVANYHQWESL
+228 RVANYHQYESL
-239 NKEKR
+239 TKEKR
-244 DLQEEILPTLQY
+244 DLQEEVLPTLQY
-256 HEALQQASATSQ
+256 HEALEKAAATSA
-268 SLRNGKRLLKTQED
+268 SLRASKRFLRAQED
-282 GLSERRGNLAMQ
+282 GLSERRGSLAMQ
-294 AQSRSEAQQHE
+294 AQARSEAQQHE
-305 AALEAEESQLREKL
+305 AALEAEESALREKL
-319 QHINAKLKPQESL
+319 SHINTKLKPQESL
-332 LEQKARLQKLA
+332 LEQKTRLQKLA
-343 AEADADVA
+343 AEADADIA

-366 NKQERDTLSNRI
+366 SKQERDALSTRI
-378 AAELETIAALQGKA
+378 AAELETINALQGKSA
-392 TLPDPENVR
+392 LADPENVR
-401 NMRRALNDAG
+401 AMRRALNDAN
-411 ISHSMLPEIVEVTDP
+411 IAHSMLPEIVEVTDQ

-451 SAAYRV
+451 SAAYRI
-457 GEKQRYGHFIVPERI
+457 GEKQRYSHFIVPDRI
-472 HAPVVKDK
+472 HAPTVKDN

-485 VNFTAAAPAWLI
+485 VNFTAQAPGWLI
-497 EQLQRIEMVDSV
+497 EQLQRIDTV
-509 EVGLSFNK
+509 ENIEKGMKLP
-517 SQSDS
+517 
-522 KSKSQEWITPDAYH
+522 KSQEWITPDAYH
-536 GERRGGRSLFVEASR
+536 FERRGGRSLFVEASR
-551 YRFGSAGRTQR
+551 YRFGSAGRSQR
-562 LEALQRSLPRLQS
+562 LEAIQRSLPRLQA
-575 QEDQLTITI
+575 QEDQLTISI

-625 QQRIV
+625 QQRIE
-630 VGSRLGEISPLL
+630 VGTRLGEISPLL
-642 KSATEQRTV
+642 KSATEQRTL
-651 AHLKWEQAKAAIADA
+651 AQLKWEQAKAAIAEA
-666 ESQLRS
+666 EAQLRGS
-672 AEKRLADERK
+672 EKRQIEERK
-682 GHFETLTS
+682 TQFETLKS
-690 MRQTWHQL
+690 MRETWHSL
-698 PLNWKR
+698 PHNWKR
-704 AKHRQQL
+704 SAHRKEL

-730 NLARVD
+730 NLARDD
-736 WEIDSTVV
+736 WETDSTVV
-744 DQFVRLNALLQGRQA
+744 DQYVRLNNLLQNRQA

-764 RYQNNRASE
+764 RYQNNRAME

-778 RAAYM
+778 RTAYM
-783 DRLRFTIK
+783 DRLRYTIK
-791 TYSKNIKQLGELAGI
+791 SYSKNIKQLGELAGI

-820 QLSQAGLHVRFKFDG
+820 QLAQAGLHVRFKFDG
-835 KGPIGMNDGE
+835 KSAIGMNDGE

-933 QPIFVLQRRIE
+933 QPIFVLQRKVE
-944 KLKDVRA
+944 KVKDLRA

>member
-102 TLFCQIQKNGGDWK
+102 TLFCKIEKNGGDWK

-123 GKVEIEDIQE
+123 GKVEIEAILE

-138 GVESYRKRLS
+138 GVETYRKRLA
-148 HAGLSTAMGKVLALE
+148 HAGLSNAMGKVLALE

-228 RVANYHQWESL
+228 KVANYHQWESL
-239 NKEKR
+239 HKEKR
-244 DLQEEILPTLQY
+244 DLQEETLPTLQY
-256 HEALQQASATSQ
+256 HEALAQAANTSQ
-268 SLRNGKRLLKTQED
+268 SLRASRRNLQAQD
-282 GLSERRGNLAMQ
+282 ASLSEKRQQLAEQ
-294 AQSRSEAQQHE
+294 AQHVSSAK
-305 AALEAEESQLREKL
+305 EAEAELEKEEAQLREKL
-319 QHINAKLKPQESL
+319 QQVNTKLKPQENL

-343 AEADADVA
+343 FDADADIA
-351 NVADDLEK
+351 NIADDLEK
-359 KEAELSR
+359 KEDELLR
-366 NKQERDTLSNRI
+366 LKQERDQLSTRI
-378 AAELETIAALQGKA
+378 AQEQETISTLQSKG

-401 NMRRALNDAG
+401 TMRRALSDAG
-411 ISHSMLPEIVEVTDP
+411 IAHSMLPEIVEVTEA

-451 SAAYRV
+451 SAAYRI
-457 GEKQRYGHFIVPERI
+457 GEKQKYSHFIVPDRI
-472 HAPVVKDK
+472 HAPTVKDS
-480 SLLSV
+480 SLLAV
-485 VNFTAAAPAWLI
+485 VNFSAPAPSWLI
-497 EQLQRIEMVDSV
+497 EQLERISTVDTIDA
-509 EVGLSFNK
+509 GMKLGK
-517 SQSDS
+517 H
-522 KSKSQEWITPDAYH
+522 QEWITPDAYH
-536 GERRGGRSLFVEASR
+536 FERRGGRSLFVEVSR
-551 YRFGSAGRTQR
+551 YRFGNAGRTQR
-562 LEALQRSLPRLQS
+562 LQALQKSLPRLQA
-575 QEDQLTITI
+575 QEDQLTLQI

-618 HHIQPLR
+618 HHIAPLK
-625 QQRIV
+625 QQRIA
-630 VGSRLGEISPLL
+630 VGTRLGEIAPLL
-642 KSATEQRTV
+642 KAATEQRSV
-651 AHLKWEQAKAAIADA
+651 AQLKWEQAKAAISDNEA
-666 ESQLRS
+666 QIRS
-672 AEKRLADERK
+672 LEKRQADERK
-682 GHFETLTS
+682 TQYEHLRG
-690 MRQTWHQL
+690 MRQTWSNL
-698 PLNWKR
+698 PSNWKR
-704 AKHRQQL
+704 ASHRNTL
-711 VAEHE
+711 VEEHE
-716 NVHQIELRL
+716 NVHQVELRL
-725 RSLGN
+725 RSLSN
-730 NLARVD
+730 QLARDD
-736 WEIDSTVV
+736 WETDRTVV
-744 DQFVRLNALLQGRQA
+744 DQYTRLNALLQGRQA

-764 RYQNNRASE
+764 RYQNNRAIE
-773 ATVNA
+773 ATINA
-778 RAAYM
+778 RSAYM

-806 EVHTDPVKLENDDI
+806 EVHTDPVKLENDDT

-921 ITSKKKKDTEWA
+921 ITSKKKKEMEWA
-933 QPIFVLQRRIE
+933 QPIFVLQRRVE
-944 KLKDVRA
+944 KNKDARA